1 LRQCIRS
8 LLRHPER
15 SREMLFLATI
25 YGINLCAVEPCRGV
39 IADARCRAFRARQG
53 LAKHYLSLRDPKML
67 SHFARKNAQF
77 VARFYSFDYE
87 TSHRDVSAAQGD
99 AGVWALI
106 LNPPINQNLKCLK
119 RPFSRTVVGLTV
131 LYHSISTT
139 SLGARDLTAG
149 DQESNLS

>member
-1 LRQCIRS
+1 MRQCIRS

-15 SREMLFLATI
+15 SRKILFLATI

-67 SHFARKNAQF
+67 LHFARKNAQF
-77 VARFYSFDYE
+77 VARFSSFDYE
-87 TSHRDVSAAQGD
+87 TSHCDVSAAQGD

-106 LNPPINQNLKCLK
+106 LNPLINQNLKYALSCRADHHLLRK
-119 RPFSRTVVGLTV
+119 LVVRP
-131 LYHSISTT
+131 
-139 SLGARDLTAG
+139 
-149 DQESNLS
+149 

>member
-1 LRQCIRS
+1 
-8 LLRHPER
+8 
-15 SREMLFLATI
+15 MFLATI

-87 TSHRDVSAAQGD
+87 TSHCDVSAAQGD
-99 AGVWALI
+99 AGIWALI
-106 LNPPINQNLKCLK
+106 LNPPPNQNLKPI
-119 RPFSRTVVGLTV
+119 PFIGSVPLRRSFVNIPTLPRVGLCKMRYFKKT
-131 LYHSISTT
+131 LYKKYLFCYNIYKYR
-139 SLGARDLTAG
+139 ARTCV
-149 DQESNLS
+149 